1 MTHLSMKQLLRLAG
15 IGLLLGACTS
25 EVEEYSLPTGEGAIT
40 FHASEVDTKAVV
52 DNVDALG

>member
-1 MTHLSMKQLLRLAG
+1 MMTMTHLSMKQLLRLAG

-40 FHASEVDTKAVV
+40 FC
-52 DNVDALG
+52 